1 MLQSTSNFLRSFK
14 PVLTTLAKNYTRSG
28 RSVFRNIV
36 QRDRVKRLF
45 SSKNLLLSNTVIC
58 VGMSGLGDVVLQSAQ
73 SSKKSF
79 DMKRTLHLSLTGF
92 TVGPICHYWYQMLER
107 RMPGKTMSM
116 IAKKVV
122 VDQIVFSPVCLAV
135 FFLTLGLLDNSSL
148 KQIGKEI
155 YHKGLVLYT
164 AEWFVWPPAQVI
176 NFYLIPLRF
185 RVLFDNLV
193 SFGFDI
199 FQSHVRYSDL
209 ADDGDEEQEKEMTT
223 VDEKNVNDKHVNDKH
238 VTNFSA
244 KTVMS
249 E

>member
-1 MLQSTSNFLRSFK
+1 MLQSTSNFLRSCK

-28 RSVFRNIV
+28 RSVFRNV
-36 QRDRVKRLF
+36 VHRDRVKRLF

-135 FFLTLGLLDNSSL
+135 FFLTLGLLKNSSL
-148 KQIGKEI
+148 RDIAEETWR
-155 YHKGLVLYT
+155 KGLVLYT
-164 AEWFVWPPAQVI
+164 AEWTVWPPAQVI
-176 NFYLIPLRF
+176 NFYLIPLQF
-185 RVLFDNLV
+185 RVFFDNLV
-193 SFGFDI
+193 SFGFDL
-199 FQSHVRYSDL
+199 FQSHVVFSGSPSE
-209 ADDGDEEQEKEMTT
+209 ADEIENALEQ
-223 VDEKNVNDKHVNDKH
+223 
-238 VTNFSA
+238 
-244 KTVMS
+244 
-249 E
+249 